1 MLRIQ
6 KGMTFNI
13 DTDKID
19 RLITHGA
26 DLYYENTENGNTPLL
41 EGFYPS
47 VLYFK
52 LD

>member
-1 MLRIQ
+1 MLFIQ

-19 RLITHGA
+19 RLIAHGA

-41 EGFYPS
+41 EGLFLL